1 MNLHINKTRFVISCL
16 PGILLSSHVLAAVY
30 KLPDSS
36 DDLLGEIKTISS
48 KYEDTFIDL
57 GRTYNVGY
65 EELKSANP
73 DIDPWLPGEG
83 TSILLPT
90 QFVLPEGERRG
101 IVVNVAEFR
110 IYYYYTSGGV
120 KYVKTAPAS
129 VGRMDWSTPL
139 GRTNIVAKVRN
150 PSWYPPESIR
160 KEHAAR
166 GDVLPKVVPPGPNNP
181 LGAYALR
188 LGLSSYLIHGTN
200 RPEGLGMRVTHGCV
214 RLLPE
219 DIAWLFPQ
227 VDLQTPVSIINQ
239 PVKFGWSGDAL
250 YLEVHPPLE
259 KSDKNPASADMTLIT
274 REYVKVTE
282 SKQAEVDWELVAQVY
297 REQLGVPVK
306 VGMRAPVEADGRM
319 LSLNADSSL

>member
-1 MNLHINKTRFVISCL
+1 MRLDIRKL
-16 PGILLSSHVLAAVY
+16 PSIAALLLGVLIVSDAVAAVY
-30 KLPDSS
+30 KMPDVS
-36 DDLLGEIKTISS
+36 DDLLGEIQTVSS
-48 KYEDTFIDL
+48 NYEDTFIDI

-73 DIDPWLPGEG
+73 GVDPWLPGVG
-83 TSILLPT
+83 TDIVLPT

-101 IVVNVAEFR
+101 IVVNVAEYR
-110 IYYYYTSGGV
+110 IYYFYTSGGV
-120 KYVKTAPAS
+120 NYVKTAPAS
-129 VGRMDWSTPL
+129 VGRMDWSTPV

-160 KEHAAR
+160 EEHAAR
-166 GDVLPKVVPPGPNNP
+166 GDILPKVVPPGPDNP

-227 VDLQTPVSIINQ
+227 VDLRTPVSIINQ
-239 PVKFGWSGDAL
+239 PVKFGWSGDEL

-259 KSDKNPASADMTLIT
+259 KSEKNPASADMTLIT
-274 REYVKVTE
+274 REYVKVTGT
-282 SKQAEVDWELVAQVY
+282 KQADVDWERVAQVY
-297 REQLGVPVK
+297 RAQSGVPVK
-306 VGMRAPVEADGRM
+306 VGVRIPIEAGSGTLSRNGAP
-319 LSLNADSSL
+319 L

>member
-1 MNLHINKTRFVISCL
+1 MRFDIYK
-16 PGILLSSHVLAAVY
+16 LSSVGSVLIAMLVASNAVAAVHRM
-30 KLPDSS
+30 PEGS
-36 DDLLGEIKTISS
+36 DDLLGELQTISS

-73 DIDPWLPGEG
+73 GVDPWLPGVG
-83 TSILLPT
+83 TNIVLPT
-90 QFVLPEGERRG
+90 RFVLPEGAREG
-101 IVVNVAEFR
+101 IVVNVAEYR

-129 VGRMDWSTPL
+129 VGRQDWGTPV
-139 GRTNIVAKVRN
+139 GRTRIVAKVRN

-160 KEHAAR
+160 AEHAAR
-166 GDVLPKVVPPGPNNP
+166 GDALPKVVPPGPDNP

-188 LGLSSYLIHGTN
+188 LGFDSYLIHGTN

-227 VDLQTPVSIINQ
+227 VNLQTPVSIINQ
-239 PVKFGWSGDAL
+239 PVKFGWSNDDL

-259 KSDKNPASADMTLIT
+259 QSGQSLASADMTLIT
-274 REYVKVTE
+274 REYVKVTGTG
-282 SKQAEVDWELVAQVY
+282 SAEVDWELVAQVY
-297 REQLGVPVK
+297 KQQSGVPVK
-306 VGMRAPVEADGRM
+306 VGFRMPIESDGSMVGQNRAP
-319 LSLNADSSL
+319 